1 MSRRA
6 LVLNQDMRPVAVCSV
21 YRAFLLV
28 FLEKAELIS
37 VVQDKQLRTV
47 NRAFPMP
54 SIIQLVR
61 YVRIPYKGM
70 VLTRQ
75 NIFKRDGYRCQYC
88 GAIDNLTLDHVIPK
102 SRGGS
107 STWDNLVTAC
117 KTCNS
122 KKGDYTPDELS
133 MTLLQK
139 PFKPSFSMFLQNFSD
154 ELYQDWLP
162 FLQSKSKI

>member
-28 FLEKAELIS
+28 FLEKAELVS

-47 NRAFPMP
+47 NRVFPMP

-61 YVRIPYKGM
+61 YVSIPYKGM

-88 GAIDNLTLDHVIPK
+88 GATDNLTLDHVIPK

-133 MTLLQK
+133 MALLQK
-139 PFKPSFSMFLQNFSD
+139 PFKPSFSMFLQHFSD
-154 ELYQDWLP
+154 ELYQDWVP
-162 FLQSKSKI
+162 FLQSKSNI